1 MWIRWADM
9 VLFALEEY
17 RSRERSAAVAVLE
30 RLIRLADEGCDETQ
44 RERARD
50 YLARH
55 TTAGRPSLSQE
66 DAKRLL
72 RTDPSGNLYP
82 TEG

>member
-9 VLFALEEY
+9 VLFALDEY
-17 RSRERSAAVAVLE
+17 RSRERKGAVATLE
-30 RLIRLADEGCDETQ
+30 RLIRLADRSCDDEA
-44 RERARD
+44 REKAKD

-72 RTDPSGNLYP
+72 RADPSGNLYP
-82 TEG
+82 TDG

>member
-1 MWIRWADM
+1 M

-72 RTDPSGNLYP
+72 RTDPSGNIYP
-82 TEG
+82 TDG